1 MMLRYSFDLDE
12 EADAVEKAVEK
23 VLEDGIRT
31 IDIHSEGMTL
41 VGCKQM
47 GDEIVSRI

>member
-1 MMLRYSFDLDE
+1 MLSIRTFDLDE
-12 EADAVEKAVEK
+12 KIVYKMK
-23 VLEDGIRT
+23 KRVLEDGIRT